1 MILLSA
7 DILVFLKD
15 PMWMSDRGSKETS
28 HTHQPVADYGSYK
41 DPESNEMSNQE
52 TNETIGEI
60 H

>member
-1 MILLSA
+1 
-7 DILVFLKD
+7 
-15 PMWMSDRGSKETS
+15 MSDRGSKETS